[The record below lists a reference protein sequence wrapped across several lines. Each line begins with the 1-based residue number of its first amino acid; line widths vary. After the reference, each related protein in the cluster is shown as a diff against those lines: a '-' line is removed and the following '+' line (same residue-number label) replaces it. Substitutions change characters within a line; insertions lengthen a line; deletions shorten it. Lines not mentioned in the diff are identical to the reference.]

1 MYCARNCPCTV
12 LCCGGDWRKQEA
24 ERSGCKRE
32 RAGSTSMEAS
42 SFCSCSCSCPSVRV
56 KRGVTRCWR
65 TLHPTV
71 DCRLQGLAGLQAL
84 DGGAQPHPPAWAIP
98 APHSTTAH
106 HSDHF
111 RAVPRDC
118 GVFLLVP
125 ADSAGWG
132 LPPQATG
139 TGCSKLCY
147 RLGW

>member
-1 MYCARNCPCTV
+1 
-12 LCCGGDWRKQEA
+12 
-24 ERSGCKRE
+24 
-32 RAGSTSMEAS
+32 MEAS
-42 SFCSCSCSCPSVRV
+42 SSCSCPSVRV

-71 DCRLQGLAGLQAL
+71 DCRLQGLAGCKLWAGERNRTL
-84 DGGAQPHPPAWAIP
+84 LRGLYLHPT
-98 APHSTTAH
+98 APTAH
-106 HSDHF
+106 HSEHF

-132 LPPQATG
+132 LPLQATG
-139 TGCSKLCY
+139 TGYSKLCY